1 MSLKI
6 SPGRADVYHAEGQ
19 KNGRTDGQTDRHD
32 KGKGRF
38 SPYYERTKKTEK
50 QRILK

>member
-19 KNGRTDGQTDRHD
+19 KNGRTDRQTDMTKLRVVFRHITNA
-32 KGKGRF
+32 
-38 SPYYERTKKTEK
+38 PKKQKNIEF
-50 QRILK
+50 